1 MSKYKCIVANRFECI
16 AVTDGLMISDY
27 YYGGDDIVIE
37 VPSQINGQP
46 VVGESAFETDSKNVT
61 ESIVLPDTIKIINSF
76 AFCDC
81 TALKSIVVPSSVKKI
96 GSFAFNG
103 CTSLTDVTILDGVEQ
118 IDGCAFGDCT
128 NLKSIKIP
136 KSVKRIGDTAFI
148 RCKNLESVTLPKD
161 VCLGKD
167 VFADC
172 KKLKITYSDDNE

>member
-1 MSKYKCIVANRFECI
+1 
-16 AVTDGLMISDY
+16 MISDY
-27 YYGGDDIVIE
+27 YYGGDDKVIE

-46 VVGESAFETDSKNVT
+46 VVEIGESAFETDSKNVT
-61 ESIVLPDTIKIINSF
+61 ESIVLPDTVKVIGSF

-103 CTSLTDVTILDGVEQ
+103 CTSLTDVTILDGVTH
-118 IDGCAFGDCT
+118 INGCAFGDCT

-136 KSVKRIGDTAFI
+136 NSVKRIDDTAFI
-148 RCKNLESVTLPKD
+148 RCKNLESVTLPKN
-161 VCLGKD
+161 VCLGED

-172 KKLKITYSDDNE
+172 KKLKITYSDDNAELRVLTEAINGLCSI